1 MAIGFQI
8 LIGAIIPIILFF
20 ILFLVSLNSE
30 NSSLFTTLFLVFFM
44 SLLLPAL
51 FIDHFSLFISANALK
66 NIFIMAFTFY
76 LILLCSM
83 GIGFV
88 ISGESDDGTISIIIA
103 SVIYVALVGF
113 FSIIFVSAYKDVTI
127 ESSTYTEIIET
138 PYDVISNKNGT
149 CLYLVT
155 STDNANDYYVFF
167 YSDPDNQDN
176 STLYY
181 KKIPSS
187 KIAFKEPVEET
198 SKPCIIENQTKTTT
212 VEINKK
218 NEQNESYSSEYFYI
232 VYLNNPIDY
241 ITVVGSPVLSILN

>member
-8 LIGAIIPIILFF
+8 LIGAIIPIVLFF
-20 ILFLVSLNSE
+20 ILFLISLESE
-30 NSSLFTTLFLVFFM
+30 NSSLFTAFFLIFLITLFVLALV
-44 SLLLPAL
+44 
-51 FIDHFSLFISANALK
+51 IDHTSLFISASALK
-66 NIFIMAFTFY
+66 NIFIIAFTFY
-76 LILLCSM
+76 LMLLCSI
-83 GIGFV
+83 GISFV
-88 ISGESDDGTISIIIA
+88 VFGDLDDGATAIIIA

-113 FSIIFVSAYKDVTI
+113 FSIIFVSAYKDVTV
-127 ESSTYTEIIET
+127 ETKTYTEIIET
-138 PYDVISNKNGT
+138 PYEVVSNKNGT
-149 CLYLVT
+149 YLYLVT
-155 STDNANDYYVFF
+155 SNDSLGDYYIFF
-167 YSDPDNQDN
+167 YSDPDNQEN

-187 KIAFKEPVEET
+187 KIAFKKPVEET

-232 VYLNNPIDY
+232 VYLNNPMDY